1 MPASFR
7 CAALPPRGG
16 HPANERSVRRQ
27 ASAGA
32 RRRAPG
38 GRGGPIRL
46 TRSTVVN
53 TTILADGFVFL
64 EGPRWRGDRLWV
76 SDMRGDTV
84 YTVRGDGSRERM
96 ARLPNR
102 PSGIGFLPDGT
113 PLIVSMLDR
122 KLMCLRG
129 GKLAVHAD
137 LAPLVRG
144 DINDMVV
151 DAQGRAYIG
160 SFGFDLHAKEKF
172 RPAAMVMVT
181 PDGRARIAAEELRMP
196 NGTAI
201 TPDGR
206 TLVVAE
212 TFGRRL
218 SAFDIAADGALSG
231 RRVFAELP
239 GASPDGI
246 CMDRQGGV
254 WVADVA
260 QDVFVRVED
269 GGRITERLPVAGR
282 AVACQLGGADG
293 RTLFLMV
300 AEGTME
306 DIAAGTTRARIETCT
321 VAVPGS
327 GSP

>member
-1 MPASFR
+1 M
-7 CAALPPRGG
+7 
-16 HPANERSVRRQ
+16 N
-27 ASAGA
+27 
-32 RRRAPG
+32 
-38 GRGGPIRL
+38 
-46 TRSTVVN
+46 TST
-53 TTILADGFVFL
+53 LADGFVFL

-76 SDMRGDTV
+76 SDMRGHHV
-84 YTVRGDGSRERM
+84 YTVTAGGAREQV
-96 ARLPNR
+96 AQVPNR

-122 KLMCLRG
+122 KLLCLRG
-129 GKLAVHAD
+129 GKLGLHAD
-137 LAPLVRG
+137 LAPLARG

-172 RPAAMVMVT
+172 RPAEVFMVT
-181 PDGRARIAAEELRMP
+181 PDGRAHMAAAELRFP
-196 NGTAI
+196 NGMAI

-218 SAFDIAADGALSG
+218 GALDIAADGTLSN

-246 CMDRQGGV
+246 CMDAQGGV

-260 QDVFVRVED
+260 QDVFVRVEA
-269 GGRITERLPVAGR
+269 GGRITERVPVAGR
-282 AVACQLGGADG
+282 RAIACQLGGADG

-300 AEGTME
+300 AEGTLD
-306 DIAAGTTRARIETCT
+306 DIAAGTTTARIETCT